1 MATPGGR
8 ARAKRQ
14 AEPERTVRLGLD
26 GQSYDVTL
34 TRAEE
39 RQLRARL
46 RPYVQAARAV
56 VGPPAESEDRRAVPR
71 LSERLRQAR
80 VQALLGVRAAAAV
93 TGEPTQAPPVRLQA
107 LFERTAEIY
116 AQSLAPGTRAT
127 YRRRW
132 DHFDRWCSAHA
143 VQSLP
148 ADAGTVML
156 YLAALLDD
164 VPPPSLSTLRGR
176 AAAVNRV
183 HIECDLPPPGDDPA
197 LAMLMRGLSRSVPS
211 RPPEDPVRAL
221 RIEELRQVCRTFDR
235 PDPVVVRDAAL
246 LRLRLAGVPPGAL
259 SRLRWRDVRW
269 RDDGID
275 VGTRTALN
283 GEPSSWLRVPD
294 NPNPAL
300 AARPA
305 LARWQA
311 IAGPHP
317 PLVFT
322 LVDRQGRRD
331 PRGLRPYGVNRV
343 IATRL
348 DSLGPQHGDG
358 VAHLAAV
365 ASLLDTTASD
375 VLRDRALLLLGFAG
389 AFRRGELTRLVW
401 EDVREV
407 EEGLVVR
414 LRRSKT
420 DVAGRGRD
428 VGIPWGRSLLTC
440 PVRALLAWRQR
451 MTDQLGEAF
460 TEETRCFVKV
470 GKSGRITV
478 GEPLSEEGLTM
489 VVKRRM
495 GAAGLDGRWG
505 GRSLRAGFISSAADL
520 DLPLELIGAQSR
532 HASLDSLI
540 RYIRAEDPFRRNA
553 ADRVGL

>member
-1 MATPGGR
+1 MATPGVR
-8 ARAKRQ
+8 ARARRQ

-39 RQLRARL
+39 RELRARL
-46 RPYVQAARAV
+46 RPYVEAAREV
-56 VGPPAESEDRRAVPR
+56 VPTEPQDQGRPVPR

-80 VQALLGVRAAAAV
+80 VQALLGVRAGPAADPDREAD
-93 TGEPTQAPPVRLQA
+93 TPSGLEA
-107 LFERTAEIY
+107 LFERTAQIY

-132 DHFDRWCSAHA
+132 AHFDRWCSAHG
-143 VQSLP
+143 VRSLP

-156 YLAALLDD
+156 YLAGLLDD

-176 AAAVNRV
+176 ASAVNRV
-183 HIECDLPPPGDDPA
+183 HVECDLPPPGDDPA
-197 LAMLMRGLSRSVPS
+197 VAMLMRGLSRSVPS
-211 RPPEDPVRAL
+211 RAPEDPVRAL
-221 RIEELRQVCRTFDR
+221 RIEELRLVCRTLDC
-235 PDPVVVRDAAL
+235 PDPIVVRDAAL
-246 LRLRLAGVPPGAL
+246 LRLRLAGVPAGAL

-269 RDDGID
+269 RDDG
-275 VGTRTALN
+275 VELGLRTALN
-283 GEPSSWLRVPD
+283 AEPSSWLRVPD
-294 NPNPAL
+294 HHD
-300 AARPA
+300 PA

-348 DSLGPQHGDG
+348 DSLGPQHADRTPD
-358 VAHLAAV
+358 LAAV
-365 ASLLDTTASD
+365 ARLLDTTASD
-375 VLRDRALLLLGFAG
+375 VLRDWALLLLGFAG

-401 EDVREV
+401 DDVREV
-407 EEGLVVR
+407 DEGLVVR

-420 DVAGRGRD
+420 DPAGRGRD

-440 PVRALLAWRQR
+440 PVRALLGWRQR
-451 MTDQLGEAF
+451 MSDQLGDAF
-460 TEETRCFVKV
+460 AGETRCFPRV
-470 GKSGRITV
+470 GKAGRITTD
-478 GEPLSEEGLTM
+478 EPLTEEGLTM

-495 GAAGLDGRWG
+495 AAAGLDGK
-505 GRSLRAGFISSAADL
+505 
-520 DLPLELIGAQSR
+520 
-532 HASLDSLI
+532 
-540 RYIRAEDPFRRNA
+540 
-553 ADRVGL
+553 